1 MGLKINNSNISQ
13 LKINGTN
20 IEMAK
25 FNGSIIFDGGDLTIT
40 VTFSEKD
47 IAFLSNKTGIYDF
60 YYADDNGIISDYE
73 KIVTLSLKK
82 NIERVYSY
90 FNELNIAPYQA
101 TKIVVCEKNKT
112 NILASYNLPS
122 QFIFDSSIYGNKLYS
137 VGVFSDIHIDGDGT
151 NDFYSIDD
159 FSRAMQYCN
168 DNNITY
174 VAVAGDIGCNFFF
187 FFNVEKYNELLD
199 NYPNIDVKVCV
210 GNHDINVDY
219 ENMLGIQQNYV
230 YEYNNDVYLFVSLN
244 AVDRTNP
251 LSSEQITWL
260 SNKFQQYSSRRIF
273 LFFHFYIDP
282 VGNVDF
288 IHSDTTYLSETEG
301 TSLELRNLL
310 AQYNNVI
317 MFSGHSHL
325 EYRLQAL
332 GEYANIKAKT
342 DTMCNLVHISSLAAP
357 RNRLKQY
364 VSEASEGYI
373 MDVYKNCIVLR
384 GRDFIKEKFLPI
396 ANYLLSTVENN
407 GGAEPTEP
415 TQEELFNMFFRSFTT
430 TTHTITANY
439 NTIILTG
446 KKRYAG
452 FNLSE
457 GVDNSIY
464 TSGIT
469 YDVMT
474 LKSGETLSINFDF
487 TTTTLSDVATWLYL
501 NGETTENSKLTGLKS
516 GSNYTLTYT
525 NNTGNDVVI
534 NGIGYYYDYK
544 QTVTTTFTI
553 NSISIS

>member
-20 IEMAK
+20 IEMVK
-25 FNGSIIFDGGDLTIT
+25 FNGSIIFDGEDLTIT

-47 IAFLSNKTGIYDF
+47 ITFLSNKTGIYDF

-82 NIERVYSY
+82 NIKRTYSY

-122 QFIFDSSIYGNKLYS
+122 QFVFDSSIYGNKLYS

-168 DNNITY
+168 DNNITF
-174 VAVAGDIGCNFFF
+174 VAVAGDIGCNFSQEYDI
-187 FFNVEKYNELLD
+187 EKYNELLS
-199 NYPNIDVKVCV
+199 NYPDIDVKVCV

-251 LSSEQITWL
+251 LSNEQITWL
-260 SNKFQQYSSRRIF
+260 SNNFQQYSSRRIF

-301 TSLELRNLL
+301 TSLQLRNLL

-332 GEYANIKAKT
+332 GKYANIKAKT
-342 DTMCNLVHISSLAAP
+342 YNMCNLVHISSLAAP

-364 VSEASEGYI
+364 ISEASEGYI

-396 ANYLLSTVENN
+396 ANYLLDTTIVNIDEETSTNLFDWENAPVLNAYISTSSYSIKAGTYPKLTYLAIEPNTTYKVEKQS
-407 GGAEPTEP
+407 GVGFA
-415 TQEELFNMFFRSFTT
+415 LATT
-430 TTHTITANY
+430 TDIPAVGVTVNQKIIKKTDTVLTMTTKTNDAYLAIYYHDKNDTITEEEMR
-439 NTIILTG
+439 
-446 KKRYAG
+446 K
-452 FNLSE
+452 
-457 GVDNSIY
+457 SI
-464 TSGIT
+464 
-469 YDVMT
+469 
-474 LKSGETLSINFDF
+474 
-487 TTTTLSDVATWLYL
+487 
-501 NGETTENSKLTGLKS
+501 
-516 GSNYTLTYT
+516 
-525 NNTGNDVVI
+525 VVT
-534 NGIGYYYDYK
+534 K
-544 QTVTTTFTI
+544 V
-553 NSISIS
+553 